1 MARGKKR
8 TRKAAS
14 SEDTHREEIAG
25 LITAALGIFFIVCIF
40 AASESSAAGLVG
52 MWIRDR
58 LFGLFGF
65 AAYPIPFGIVALGVL
80 IIINSHRP
88 PRWHQVLLWSAFG
101 LSVLSF
107 VSVFFL
113 DEIAA
118 DTFGS
123 FVASYYDLGWSKV
136 RGCGAL
142 SAIPLYPVRLYLG
155 RAGAYLFF
163 ATVIL
168 SVAIIK
174 TRLSLRAMGNGIRDL
189 GARAVATA
197 RDYHQRARSLYVE
210 DLDKP
215 ARGSETPDL
224 RLIDSSVFSSEPPR
238 IVDHELNAVPAHG
251 AAPEPEAAPGDIP
264 EFLRPYHR
272 RGAAAPGEPIEQ
284 ITILPDTE
292 PEIKPRAATPGSRAK
307 AEPVELSVAAP
318 PPREYVFPPIELLR
332 TGTLGARGSRDDYLE
347 NARKLENTLLSFG
360 ITAKVIQIS
369 RGPVITR
376 YELQPAPGVKI
387 SRIVNLSNDIAL
399 NMAARG
405 VRIEAPI
412 PGKAAIGIEIANTD
426 ISTVFLRDV
435 IESSAFTQ
443 SGSKLT
449 VCLGKDIAGKN
460 IVTDLA
466 KMPHLMIAGATGSGK
481 SVCIN
486 CLIIS
491 LLYKARPDE
500 VRLIMVDPK
509 VVELSVYNGIPHLL
523 IPVVTDPKKAAG
535 ALNWAVQ
542 EMTRRYQLFAEKK
555 ARDLARYNQLAEEA
569 GEEPLPQIVIII
581 DELADLMV
589 VAPTEVEDAICRL
602 AQMARAAGM
611 HLVIATQRPSVD
623 VITGVIKANI
633 PSRIAFAVYSQTDSR
648 TILDM
653 GGAEKLLGR
662 GDMLFHPS
670 SSPKPVRVQGA
681 FVDEPEVESVVSFIR
696 GAQEESEYDEEI
708 IRKLESFSGE
718 ESGESEEMGPQGLDE
733 LITDAIEV
741 VHEQGQASISMM
753 QRRLRVGYARAAR
766 LVDEMEQMGIIGPA
780 DGSKPRPILKSRME
794 SLAIVNGTDRADEL

>member
-1 MARGKKR
+1 
-8 TRKAAS
+8 
-14 SEDTHREEIAG
+14 
-25 LITAALGIFFIVCIF
+25 
-40 AASESSAAGLVG
+40 
-52 MWIRDR
+52 
-58 LFGLFGF
+58 
-65 AAYPIPFGIVALGVL
+65 
-80 IIINSHRP
+80 
-88 PRWHQVLLWSAFG
+88 
-101 LSVLSF
+101 
-107 VSVFFL
+107 
-113 DEIAA
+113 
-118 DTFGS
+118 
-123 FVASYYDLGWSKV
+123 
-136 RGCGAL
+136 
-142 SAIPLYPVRLYLG
+142 
-155 RAGAYLFF
+155 
-163 ATVIL
+163 
-168 SVAIIK
+168 
-174 TRLSLRAMGNGIRDL
+174 
-189 GARAVATA
+189 ATA
-197 RDYHQRARSLYVE
+197 RDYRARSLYVE

-215 ARGSETPDL
+215 ARGRQAADL
-224 RLIDSSVFSSEPPR
+224 RLIDSSVFSGEPPR
-238 IVDHELNAVPAHG
+238 IVDHELDAARAGGP
-251 AAPEPEAAPGDIP
+251 APEPEATPSDIP
-264 EFLRPYHR
+264 DFLRPYR
-272 RGAAAPGEPIEQ
+272 RSEAPAHEERYEQ
-284 ITILPDTE
+284 IKILPDTE
-292 PEIKPRAATPGSRAK
+292 PEKRPRTATQGK
-307 AEPVELSVAAP
+307 VEPVDISVAAP
-318 PPREYVFPPIELLR
+318 PPREYVFPPIELLH
-332 TGTLGARGSRDDYLE
+332 TATPGARGSRDDYLE
-347 NARKLENTLLSFG
+347 NARKLEDTLLSFG

-369 RGPVITR
+369 RGPAITR

-412 PGKAAIGIEIANTD
+412 PGKAAIGIEIANSD

-443 SGSKLT
+443 SGSKIT

-486 CLIIS
+486 CLIVS

-555 ARDLARYNQLAEEA
+555 ARDLTRYNQLAEEA

-589 VAPTEVEDAICRL
+589 VAPAEVEDAICRL

-681 FVDEPEVESVVSFIR
+681 FVDEPEVESIVSFIR

-708 IRKLESFSGE
+708 IKNLESFSSE
-718 ESGESEEMGPQGLDE
+718 VSGEGEDMGPQGLDE

-766 LVDEMEQMGIIGPA
+766 LVDEMEQLGIVGPA
-780 DGSKPRPILKSRME
+780 DGSKPRPILRSKME
-794 SLAIVNGTDRADEL
+794 SLAIVNGTDHADEL